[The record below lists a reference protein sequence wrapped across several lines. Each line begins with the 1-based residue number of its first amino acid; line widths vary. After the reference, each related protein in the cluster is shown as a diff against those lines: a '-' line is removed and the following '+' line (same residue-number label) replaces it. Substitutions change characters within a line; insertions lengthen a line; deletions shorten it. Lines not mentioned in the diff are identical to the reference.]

1 MNIQQTLFGTTP
13 EGLQIKRFTVSNDHG
28 MTASFINFG
37 AILTSLEIPDR
48 HGKVG
53 EVTLGFDALEDYI
66 ADRWFFGATIG
77 RYANR
82 IAEGRFILGGVEYQL
97 AQNSFPSHL
106 HGGNKGFH
114 KVVWKG
120 DQNIDQDSI
129 SVVFSRL
136 SPEGEEGYP
145 GNLDAK
151 VTYTLNNQNELTLCY
166 QAETDKPTPINLT
179 NHTYWN
185 LKGSSFGNVLD
196 HELILHADYYLPT
209 DDDRI
214 PTGEIRSVYGTPMDF
229 THSSKIGDRIHQ
241 IKGGGYNHCYVLNRK
256 DNSLCL
262 AGRVYEPQK
271 GRTMELYTT
280 EPGVQFYSG
289 HFLTDDKG
297 KNGILLNRY
306 DGFCLEAQH
315 FPNSVN
321 QPQFP
326 STILKPG
333 DVYKQ
338 VTRYKFYWI
347 EPLK

>member
-1 MNIQQTLFGTTP
+1 MDIQQIFFGTTP

-28 MTASFINFG
+28 MIASLINFG
-37 AILTSLEIPDR
+37 AILTSLKVPDR
-48 HGKVG
+48 HGKNG
-53 EVTLGFDALEDYI
+53 EVTLGFDTLEDYI
-66 ADRWFFGATIG
+66 ADIWFFGATIG

-82 IAEGRFILGGVEYQL
+82 IAKGKFILDGVEYQL

-114 KVVWKG
+114 KMVWNG
-120 DQNIDQDSI
+120 DTKIDQDSI

-136 SPEGEEGYP
+136 SPSGEEGYP
-145 GNLDAK
+145 GNLHTK

-166 QAETDKPTPINLT
+166 HAETDKPTPINLT

-185 LKGSSFGNVLD
+185 LKGPGFGNVLD
-196 HELILHADYYLPT
+196 HEMTLNADYYLPT

-214 PTGEIRSVYGTPMDF
+214 PTGGIKSVYGTPMDF
-229 THSSKIGDRIHQ
+229 THPTKIGDRIDQ

-262 AGRVYEPQK
+262 AAKVYEPEK
-271 GRTMELYTT
+271 GRIMEVYTT
-280 EPGVQFYSG
+280 EPGIQFYSG
-289 HFLTDDKG
+289 HFLNNYKG
-297 KNGILLNRY
+297 ENGILLNRC

-326 STILKPG
+326 STILRAG
-333 DVYKQ
+333 DIYRQ
-338 VTRYKFYWI
+338 TTIHKFSI
-347 EPLK
+347 T

>member
-1 MNIQQTLFGTTP
+1 MDIQQIFFGTTP

-28 MTASFINFG
+28 MIASLINFG
-37 AILTSLEIPDR
+37 AILTSLKVPDR
-48 HGKVG
+48 HGKDG
-53 EVTLGFDALEDYI
+53 EVTLGFDTLEDYI
-66 ADRWFFGATIG
+66 ADIWFFGATIG

-82 IAEGRFILGGVEYQL
+82 IAKGKFILDGVEYQL

-114 KVVWKG
+114 KMVWNG
-120 DQNIDQDSI
+120 DTKIDQDSI

-136 SPEGEEGYP
+136 SPSGEEGYP
-145 GNLDAK
+145 GNLHTK

-166 QAETDKPTPINLT
+166 HAETDKPTPINLT

-185 LKGSSFGNVLD
+185 LKGPGFGNVLD
-196 HELILHADYYLPT
+196 HEMTLNADYYLPT

-214 PTGEIRSVYGTPMDF
+214 PTGGIKSVYGTPMDF
-229 THSSKIGDRIHQ
+229 THPTKIGDRIDQ

-262 AGRVYEPQK
+262 AAKVYEPEK
-271 GRTMELYTT
+271 GRIMEVYTT
-280 EPGVQFYSG
+280 EPGIQFYSG
-289 HFLTDDKG
+289 HFLNNYKG
-297 KNGILLNRY
+297 ENGILLNRC

-326 STILKPG
+326 STILRAG
-333 DVYKQ
+333 DIYRQ
-338 VTRYKFYWI
+338 TTIHKFSI
-347 EPLK
+347 T

>member
-1 MNIQQTLFGTTP
+1 M
-13 EGLQIKRFTVSNDHG
+13 
-28 MTASFINFG
+28 
-37 AILTSLEIPDR
+37 
-48 HGKVG
+48 
-53 EVTLGFDALEDYI
+53 
-66 ADRWFFGATIG
+66 
-77 RYANR
+77 
-82 IAEGRFILGGVEYQL
+82 
-97 AQNSFPSHL
+97 
-106 HGGNKGFH
+106 
-114 KVVWKG
+114 VWKG

-289 HFLTDDKG
+289 HFLTDYKG

>member
-1 MNIQQTLFGTTP
+1 MDIQQIFFGTTP

-28 MTASFINFG
+28 MIASLINFG
-37 AILTSLEIPDR
+37 AILTSLKVPDR
-48 HGKVG
+48 HGKNG
-53 EVTLGFDALEDYI
+53 EVTLGFDTLEDYI
-66 ADRWFFGATIG
+66 ADIWFFGATIG

-82 IAEGRFILGGVEYQL
+82 IAKGKFILDGVEYQL

-114 KVVWKG
+114 KMIWNG
-120 DQNIDQDSI
+120 DTKIDQDSI

-136 SPEGEEGYP
+136 SPSGEEGYP
-145 GNLDAK
+145 GNLHTK

-166 QAETDKPTPINLT
+166 HAETDKPTPINLT

-185 LKGSSFGNVLD
+185 LKGPGFGNVLD
-196 HELILHADYYLPT
+196 HEMTVNADYYLPT

-214 PTGEIRSVYGTPMDF
+214 PTGGIKSVYGTPMDF
-229 THSSKIGDRIHQ
+229 THPTKIGDRIDQ

-262 AGRVYEPQK
+262 AAKVYEPEK
-271 GRTMELYTT
+271 GRIMEVYTT

-289 HFLTDDKG
+289 HFLDRYKG
-297 KNGILLNRY
+297 AGGIILNKY

-321 QPQFP
+321 EPRFP
-326 STILKPG
+326 STILRPG
-333 DVYKQ
+333 NIYRQ
-338 VTRYKFYWI
+338 TTIYKFQV
-347 EPLK
+347 

>member
-1 MNIQQTLFGTTP
+1 MDIQQIFFGTTP

-28 MTASFINFG
+28 MAASYINFG
-37 AILTSLEIPDR
+37 AILTSLKVPDR
-48 HGKVG
+48 HGKDE
-53 EVTLGFDALEDYI
+53 EVTLGFDTLEDYI
-66 ADRWFFGATIG
+66 ADIWFFGATIG

-82 IAEGRFILGGVEYQL
+82 IAKGKFILDGVEYQL

-106 HGGNKGFH
+106 HGGDKGFY
-114 KVVWKG
+114 KMVWNG
-120 DQNIDQDSI
+120 DTKIDQDSI

-136 SPEGEEGYP
+136 SPSGEEGYP
-145 GNLDAK
+145 GNLHAK

-166 QAETDKPTPINLT
+166 HAETDKPTPINLT

-185 LKGSSFGNVLD
+185 LKGPGFGNVLD
-196 HELILHADYYLPT
+196 HEMTLNADYYLPT

-214 PTGEIRSVYGTPMDF
+214 PIGEIKNVYGTPMDF
-229 THSSKIGDRIHQ
+229 THPTKIGDRIDQ

-262 AGRVYEPQK
+262 AAKVYEPEK
-271 GRTMELYTT
+271 GRIMEVYTT
-280 EPGVQFYSG
+280 EPGIQFYSG
-289 HFLTDDKG
+289 HFLNNYKG
-297 KNGILLNRY
+297 ENRILLNRC

-326 STILKPG
+326 STILRPG
-333 DVYKQ
+333 DIYKQ
-338 VTRYKFYWI
+338 VTLYKFYWI
-347 EPLK
+347 GSLG

>member
-1 MNIQQTLFGTTP
+1 MDIQQIFFGTTP

-28 MTASFINFG
+28 MAASYINFG
-37 AILTSLEIPDR
+37 AILTSLKVPDR
-48 HGKVG
+48 HGKDG
-53 EVTLGFDALEDYI
+53 EVTLGFDTLEDYI
-66 ADRWFFGATIG
+66 ADIWFFGATIG

-82 IAEGRFILGGVEYQL
+82 IAKGKFILDGVEYQL

-114 KVVWKG
+114 KMVWKG
-120 DQNIDQDSI
+120 DTKIDQDSI

-136 SPEGEEGYP
+136 SPSGEEGYP
-145 GNLDAK
+145 GNLHTK

-166 QAETDKPTPINLT
+166 HAETDKPTPINLT

-185 LKGSSFGNVLD
+185 LKGPGSGNVLD
-196 HELILHADYYLPT
+196 HEMTLNADYYLPT

-214 PTGEIRSVYGTPMDF
+214 PTGGIRSVYGTPMDF
-229 THSSKIGDRIHQ
+229 THPTKIGDRIDQ

-256 DNSLCL
+256 DNSLWL
-262 AGRVYEPQK
+262 AAKVYETEK
-271 GRTMELYTT
+271 GRIMEVYTT

-289 HFLTDDKG
+289 HFLDRYKG
-297 KNGILLNRY
+297 ASGIILNKY

-321 QPQFP
+321 EPRFP
-326 STILKPG
+326 STILRPG
-333 DVYKQ
+333 NIYGQ
-338 VTRYKFYWI
+338 TTIYKFQV
-347 EPLK
+347 